1 MTIEEIRK
9 KYADGDIDVKSYALQ
24 MFKKYE
30 ELFCY
35 QELLEK
41 SKVKEIIIREK
52 EILYK
57 IRLDSPFEDCNEYE
71 ILMEMYKKDC
81 AAVPNTIL
89 SIGEYEPL
97 ELDMVGRI
105 VSYMNEGI
113 FFDIGANLGWYT
125 LNMKKQYPDLKVY
138 AFEPIED
145 NYNKVKKNLEWNDLN
160 QVKVF
165 NIGLYHENTTLR
177 FYYDVCAS
185 GASSLE
191 NLRGDEETREVM
203 CKVERLDDVVKEQN
217 ISAMDFVKC
226 DVEGAE
232 LFVYKGGFESIK
244 KFKPVI
250 FSEILRKWSAKFG
263 YHPNDI
269 IDLLA
274 EAGYQCYVIKEKG
287 KLRKFGRVNEQT
299 LETNYFFMHVDKH
312 AQIIRDLVEE

>member
-1 MTIEEIRK
+1 MSIEEIRK
-9 KYADGDIDVKSYALQ
+9 DFEKGKIDVKSYALQ
-24 MFKKYE
+24 MFEKYE

-41 SKVKEIIIREK
+41 SKVKEIVIREK
-52 EILYK
+52 EILFK
-57 IRLDSPFEDCNEYE
+57 MQMNPPFKGSSEYE

-105 VSYMNEGI
+105 VSYMKEGT
-113 FFDIGANLGWYT
+113 FLDIGANLGWYT
-125 LNMKKQYPDLKVY
+125 LNMKKQYSDLEIY
-138 AFEPIED
+138 AFEPIEE
-145 NYNKVKKNLEWNDLN
+145 NYNKVKKNLEWNHLK

-185 GASSLE
+185 GASSME
-191 NLRGDEETREVM
+191 NLRGNKETREVM
-203 CKVERLDDVVKEQN
+203 CRVERLDDVVKEQG
-217 ISAMDFVKC
+217 IFSMDFIKC

-232 LFVYKGGFESIK
+232 LFVYKGGMESIK
-244 KFKPVI
+244 KYKPVI

-269 IDLLA
+269 IDLL
-274 EAGYQCYVIKEKG
+274 EEVGYQCFVINEKG
-287 KLRKFGRVNEQT
+287 NLKKFGRVNEQT
-299 LETNYFFMHVDKH
+299 LETNYFFMHADKH

>member
-1 MTIEEIRK
+1 M
-9 KYADGDIDVKSYALQ
+9 
-24 MFKKYE
+24 
-30 ELFCY
+30 
-35 QELLEK
+35 
-41 SKVKEIIIREK
+41 
-52 EILYK
+52 
-57 IRLDSPFEDCNEYE
+57 
-71 ILMEMYKKDC
+71 
-81 AAVPNTIL
+81 PNTIL

-165 NIGLYHENTTLR
+165 NIGLYHENTMLR

-244 KFKPVI
+244 KYKPVI